1 MSEAQKLEFAVLR
14 AAVISKARGVWR
26 RKQLK
31 KPIPGRWTVVP
42 RGNSA
47 WH

>member
-1 MSEAQKLEFAVLR
+1 MTEAQTLEFAVRR
-14 AAVISKARGVWR
+14 AAVISKARHLWR
-26 RKQLK
+26 KRQLRL
-31 KPIPGRWTVVP
+31 PIPGRWTVLP